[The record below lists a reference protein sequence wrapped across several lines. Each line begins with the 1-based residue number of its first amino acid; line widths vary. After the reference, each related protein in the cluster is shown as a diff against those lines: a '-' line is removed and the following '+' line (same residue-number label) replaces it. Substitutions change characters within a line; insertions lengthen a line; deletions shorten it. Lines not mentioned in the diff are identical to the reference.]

1 MDCYFA
7 KPLYKMMLGED
18 LAFTDLEDLDNEYYN
33 NLKWSLENDVDYLEQ
48 YFCVT
53 KDFFG
58 KTEEIDL
65 IPNGKNIKIT
75 NENKMKYIEKRVH
88 YFLYS

>member
-1 MDCYFA
+1 
-7 KPLYKMMLGED
+7 MMLGED